1 MWLWRVVHG
10 VRWARSKQG
19 VCPSF
24 RSFDEEDIIIAKN
37 RFCSIVSA
45 LTRRYP
51 GQGEV
56 LNILGVVVYPSSHV
70 NTVLT
75 VITLHIFN

>member
-10 VRWARSKQG
+10 VRRARSKQG
-19 VCPSF
+19 VCQSF
-24 RSFDEEDIIIAKN
+24 RGFDEEDIIIAKN
-37 RFCSIVSA
+37 RFCGIVSA

-51 GQGEV
+51 GQSEV